1 MLLLILVSNF
11 AHDYLKTSDF
21 GRMAKVL
28 VQRAGSP
35 DDYTRLT
42 SFTWVILFGICGYFA
57 LVIIYSPMTV
67 LSSFRQRVSLYVG
80 VNLYTTFVI
89 FFWTEFIDFF
99 FWGNVDE

>member
-11 AHDYLKTSDF
+11 AHDYLKTSDY

-67 LSSFRQRVSLYVG
+67 LSLLLGIEYFYTSAPISILSL
-80 VNLYTTFVI
+80 
-89 FFWTEFIDFF
+89 
-99 FWGNVDE
+99 